1 VLLSSHLL
9 AELLL

>member
-1 VLLSSHLL
+1 MDIEQL